1 MVGKKTAVHLEN
13 ITELD
18 APKADAIINNMEVD
32 QNSNITVEV
41 EMKGEMH
48 KLTLNSN
55 ITRNFGLD
63 QVKDGLIKSKRE
75 IISCIVENIRDQ
87 NGEDSLPAKMDVF
100 NFEAR
105 DDLQSRLDKLENLY
119 DVYGQNMNVQVEK
132 PL

>member
-48 KLTLNSN
+48 KLTLNSKV
-55 ITRNFGLD
+55 TRNFGLD

-75 IISCIVENIRDQ
+75 IISCIAENIRDQ

-119 DVYGQNMNVQVEK
+119 DVYGQNMNVQVAK